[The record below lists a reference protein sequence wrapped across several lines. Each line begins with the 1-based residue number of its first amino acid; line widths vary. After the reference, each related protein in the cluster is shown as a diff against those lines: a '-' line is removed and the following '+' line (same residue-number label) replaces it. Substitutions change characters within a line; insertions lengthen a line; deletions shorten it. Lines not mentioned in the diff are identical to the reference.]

1 MAEKPTTTPAKE
13 KTSPVF
19 SKAELVESAHVLG
32 TTPAILTGALYGI
45 EKDRLT
51 RAEAE
56 KALAEFVKRPVN
68 KKNGGK

>member
-1 MAEKPTTTPAKE
+1 MAEKPTTTPVKE
-13 KTSPVF
+13 KASPVF
-19 SKAELVESAHVLG
+19 SKAELIESAHVLG

-45 EKDRLT
+45 EKDQLT

-56 KALAEFVKRPVN
+56 KALSDFVKRPIN